1 MVAMFCVFLL
11 SSVSA
16 LHFYL
21 NEGYEKCFIL
31 DVPDQTVVL
40 GEYNLL
46 DSPPAEFPDQGVH
59 LKVADPQGTIIHQ
72 RLVRSAGKFSFTSQV
87 SGQNRICLL
96 PTSSS
101 WFGNNNKIRFDLNM
115 DNTREKIQHEHLAS
129 KEQVGHLGEIV
140 NSVNDRLSEIVKGQN
155 YAREKEAVFKDE
167 SEQVNSR
174 ILLFTIFQTVVILIS
189 GVWQIWSLRNFFISR
204 KLV

>member
-1 MVAMFCVFLL
+1 MVGLFYIFLL

-21 NEGYEKCFIL
+21 TEGYEKCFIL

-46 DSPPAEFPDQGVH
+46 DPPPEDAPDQGVN
-59 LKVADPQGTIIHQ
+59 LKITDPNGVIIHQ
-72 RLVRSAGKFSFTSQV
+72 RLVRSAGKFSFTSQT

-101 WFGNNNKIRFDLNM
+101 WFGTSKKIRFDLGM
-115 DNTREKIQHEHLAS
+115 DNTREKIHHEHLAS
-129 KEQVGHLGEIV
+129 KEQVTHLGEIV
-140 NSVNDRLSEIVKGQN
+140 TAVNERLSEIVKGQN
-155 YAREKEAVFKDE
+155 YAREKEALFKDE

-174 ILLFTIFQTVVILIS
+174 ILWFTIFQTVVILVS
-189 GVWQIWSLRNFFISR
+189 GVWQIWSLRRFFISR